1 MLKGV
6 CVLFVLLPIHST
18 LEGRAAQETHFE
30 KLIVSR
36 VVPRNEEVSDM
47 REHHGAPMA
56 RQRVTTCVV

>member
-1 MLKGV
+1 MLKGAH
-6 CVLFVLLPIHST
+6 FFFLLPMDST
-18 LEGRAAQETHFE
+18 LEERAAQEAHFE

-47 REHHGAPMA
+47 REPHGAAMA